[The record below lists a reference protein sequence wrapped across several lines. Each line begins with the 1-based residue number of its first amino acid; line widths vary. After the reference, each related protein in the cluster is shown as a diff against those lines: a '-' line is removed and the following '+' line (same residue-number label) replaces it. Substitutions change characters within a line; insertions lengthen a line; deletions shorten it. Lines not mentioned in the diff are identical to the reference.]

1 MKLDFSKTIHRIT
14 YEERLMY
21 SRLTREQVLALPDAQ
36 KVRYFYSLR
45 VKHLLRDGAEAKL
58 TDLLGPCTDTGIIT
72 LFGPTGGG
80 KTALAET
87 VGSRMNSTEAGHRPY
102 IYVRAPAFGAAKVSW
117 GGFFR
122 KILEAGQEPMIDAKR
137 SWGVRDNRL
146 IGSSSRADLP
156 ALQNAVCQMLKN
168 RDTRLLVVDEILH
181 ILRYG
186 DHDKALDSVKDL
198 SDAVSTQILLIGP
211 YDLFGMVTNYDQV
224 VRRGEMVYLGRYR
237 NDRPDKVRNKSDV
250 DEYKNIIRKLM
261 ERWPLELVPRF
272 ELVASDLLTA
282 TLGIVGLLKEFL
294 TRCLICQIEN
304 SGRWKEGFIPVAL
317 KKKHSIEKIRKAVE
331 AGEAMLIR
339 ENFDES
345 TIDLDRVAE
354 MEKLVAGR

>member
-1 MKLDFSKTIHRIT
+1 MKLDFSKTTRRIT

-21 SRLTREQVLALPDAQ
+21 SRLTSEQVLALSDTQ

-45 VKHLLRDGAEAKL
+45 VKHRLRDDAEAKL
-58 TDLLGPCTDTGIIT
+58 TKLMGPCTDTGIIT

-87 VGSRMNSTEAGHRPY
+87 LGSRMNSTEIGCCPY

-122 KILEAGQEPMIDAKR
+122 KILEAGREPMIDAKR
-137 SWGVRDNRL
+137 SWSVRDNRL
-146 IGSSSRADLP
+146 IGSSGRADLP
-156 ALQNAVCQMLKN
+156 GLQTSVCQMLEN

-211 YDLFGMVTNYDQV
+211 YELFHMVTNYGQV
-224 VRRGEMVYLGRYR
+224 VRRGDMVYLGRYR
-237 NDRPDKVRNKSDV
+237 NDRPDKVQNEKDV
-250 DEYKNIIRKLM
+250 NEYNNIIKKLM
-261 ERWPLELVPRF
+261 ERWPLERVPRF
-272 ELVASDLLTA
+272 ELVAEDLLTA

-294 TRCLICQIEN
+294 TRCLICQLEN
-304 SGRWKEGFIPVAL
+304 AGKWKEGFISVAL
-317 KKKHSIEKIRKAVE
+317 KKKHSISKIQKEVE
-331 AGEAMLIR
+331 EGEAMLIR
-339 ENFDES
+339 EEFDQP
-345 TIDLDRVAE
+345 TIDPDRVAE
-354 MEKLVAGR
+354 IEKLVAGG

>member
-1 MKLDFSKTIHRIT
+1 MKLDFSRTTRGIT

-21 SRLTREQVLALPDAQ
+21 SRLSREQVLALADTE

-45 VKHLLRDGAEAKL
+45 VKHRLRDGTEKKL

-87 VGSRMNSTEAGHRPY
+87 VGSRMCSTEPGHRPY

-122 KILEAGQEPMIDAKR
+122 KVLEAGREPMIDAKR
-137 SWGVRDNRL
+137 SWSVRDNRL
-146 IGSSSRADLP
+146 IGSNGRADLP
-156 ALQNAVCQMLKN
+156 ALQTAVCNMLDN

-181 ILRYG
+181 MLRYG

-198 SDAVSTQILLIGP
+198 SDAVSSQILLIGP
-211 YDLFGMVTNYDQV
+211 YELFGMVDNYGQV
-224 VRRGEMVYLGRYR
+224 VRRGDMVYLGRYR
-237 NDRPDKVRNKSDV
+237 NDRPDKVQNKADAE
-250 DEYKNIIRKLM
+250 EYKKIITKLM
-261 ERWPLELVPRF
+261 ERWPLEQVPQF
-272 ELVASDLLTA
+272 ELVADDLLTA

-294 TRCLICQIEN
+294 TRCLISQLEN
-304 SGRWKEGFIPVAL
+304 AGKWKEGFIALAL
-317 KKKHSIEKIRKAVE
+317 KKKHSIEKIRKEVE
-331 AGEAMLIR
+331 DGEAMLIR

-345 TIDLDRVAE
+345 AIDPDRIAE
-354 MEKLVAGR
+354 MEKLVAGG